1 VDGNID
7 ECRATMT
14 ARHRGD
20 QRIHSRWR
28 PQPSE
33 LAAPKSSEPPAVD
46 ARPSPT
52 EHVGEPKRI
61 RWRRITVVISVALLI
76 LAVVAAAHNA
86 ATKSTRGRRLLPSTP
101 AAWVQQFTAS
111 AVDQPTDV
119 CHHLFAPALAA
130 AFKAD
135 TGDTCLAYYRQID
148 SPSYRV
154 RRTLQDG
161 PSAAVE
167 AQQLGHGRTFGY
179 FTILLSHLDRGWQA
193 IDIVPGGTVRPR

>member
-1 VDGNID
+1 
-7 ECRATMT
+7 
-14 ARHRGD
+14 
-20 QRIHSRWR
+20 
-28 PQPSE
+28 
-33 LAAPKSSEPPAVD
+33 
-46 ARPSPT
+46 
-52 EHVGEPKRI
+52 
-61 RWRRITVVISVALLI
+61 
-76 LAVVAAAHNA
+76 
-86 ATKSTRGRRLLPSTP
+86 
-101 AAWVQQFTAS
+101 
-111 AVDQPTDV
+111 V
-119 CHHLFAPALAA
+119 CHHLFAPGLAA

>member
-1 VDGNID
+1 VDGHID
-7 ECRATMT
+7 ECRAAMI

-28 PQPSE
+28 PQPSK
-33 LAAPKSSEPPAVD
+33 LAAPTTSEPPAVG
-46 ARPSPT
+46 AEASPIH
-52 EHVGEPKRI
+52 HVAEPRRI
-61 RWRRITVVISVALLI
+61 RWRTVTIAVSGALLAI
-76 LAVVAAAHNA
+76 AVITAARDAAA
-86 ATKSTRGRRLLPSTP
+86 KSARARARLPSTP

-135 TGDTCLAYYRQID
+135 TGNTCLAYYRQIN

>member
-1 VDGNID
+1 MI
-7 ECRATMT
+7 

-28 PQPSE
+28 PQPSK
-33 LAAPKSSEPPAVD
+33 LAAPTTSESPAVG
-46 ARPSPT
+46 AKPSPT
-52 EHVGEPKRI
+52 QHVGEPRRI
-61 RWRRITVVISVALLI
+61 RWRRITVVISGALLV

-86 ATKSTRGRRLLPSTP
+86 ATKSTRGRPLLPSTP

-119 CHHLFAPALAA
+119 CHDLFAPGLAA
-130 AFKAD
+130 AFKPD